1 MAELPIDLPI
11 EDVTK
16 ALKDVAYVA
25 IGFGVL
31 TAQKVQVQRR
41 EVTQQLTDLPDQ
53 ISAQINEARDNFD
66 KVAADATAQ
75 VEKLSETLDDRIRLV
90 EERLG
95 DLEDRIETV
104 LDTFEA
110 KLPDQAAELVAQ
122 ARDAA
127 REARGQVR
135 SLIGFAA

>member
-1 MAELPIDLPI
+1 MAELPIDIPI

-41 EVTQQLTDLPDQ
+41 EVTQQLTDLPEQ